1 MEKTVIVAGLGL
13 IGGSIAMNIKKND
26 GFKVIGY
33 DEDRQSL
40 ELAYRQGVIDEIASD
55 LFDMLPRADVLFL
68 ALPIAPTIKVIE
80 ELQNVALHKN
90 LLVTDVSSVKN
101 GVMAE
106 AAELSNEYITFVGG
120 HPMSGS
126 HKNGFTAAKPHL
138 FENAIYVLTP
148 ASDNNEGE
156 GVACIKQLLSESK
169 ARFITLS
176 PKEHDEMTAVISHF
190 PHLIA
195 TSLVHQARKW
205 EDTHPELRNL
215 AAGGFRDIT
224 RIASS
229 NPPLWQDIFFQ
240 NKHQLLPMLEDWIEE
255 MSQLKRYLEMGS
267 KEETLK
273 YVTEAKV
280 YRDGLPVKEKGAIP
294 AFYDIFVDIYDQP
307 GAIHKVIEILATA
320 DINIK
325 NIEILEIREGITGV
339 LRISFPSGRE
349 QEESA
354 NLLRSK
360 NYEVVIE
367 Q

>member
-1 MEKTVIVAGLGL
+1 MKTTVAVAGLGL
-13 IGGSIAMNIKKND
+13 IGGSIAMNVKKKD
-26 GFKVIGY
+26 DVKVIGF
-33 DEDRQSL
+33 DTDLQSL
-40 ELAYRQGVIDEIASD
+40 ELAYRQGVIDEKAEN
-55 LFDMLPRADVLFL
+55 LLEVVPEVDVLFI
-68 ALPIAPTIKVIE
+68 ALPIASTIDVLK
-80 ELQNVALHKN
+80 ELDGVSLHKK

-101 GVMAE
+101 GVMKE
-106 AAELSNEYITFVGG
+106 AAKLTNENISFVGG

-148 ASDNNEGE
+148 GSDEE
-156 GVACIKQLLSESK
+156 DGVEELKNILSETK
-169 ARFITLS
+169 ARFLTLS
-176 PKEHDEMTAVISHF
+176 TKEHDEMTAVISHF

-195 TSLVHQARKW
+195 SSLVHQARKW
-205 EDTHPELRNL
+205 QQTHPELKNL

-240 NKHQLLPMLEDWIEE
+240 NNDQLIHMLEDWIKEMTELKTYLQNGHEE
-255 MSQLKRYLEMGS
+255 DTLRYL
-267 KEETLK
+267 
-273 YVTEAKV
+273 TEAKV

-339 LRISFPSGRE
+339 LRISFPTGTE
-349 QEESA
+349 QEDSA
-354 NLLRSK
+354 ALLRKK